1 MYFCNLRPFYPFLF
15 FPFIHSFNLFV
26 HASYVKRDAS
36 MQDWLRSTTKLITN
50 LFPYNSFL
58 STLTR
63 TSLKNFQKARLS
75 YKSNK
80 FYKSFRVVYNRSK
93 YIFEQKLLYF
103 LVHHFDEICI
113 VNSNSI
119 LFNSSSKNNLL
130 SSESTFDSN
139 TYYRPSI
146 SKDTYLLI
154 NVFNSRY
161 ISSGYFLLESR
172 FARAAVTSTVY
183 ATWLQLY

>member
-75 YKSNK
+75 YGTNSANL
-80 FYKSFRVVYNRSK
+80 SELCTIDQNISS
-93 YIFEQKLLYF
+93 KLLYF

-113 VNSNSI
+113 VNSNFQSYSI
-119 LFNSSSKNNLL
+119 LVQRTIFYL
-130 SSESTFDSN
+130 
-139 TYYRPSI
+139 PS
-146 SKDTYLLI
+146 LRLI
-154 NVFNSRY
+154 PTPITDRASRK
-161 ISSGYFLLESR
+161 IRIF
-172 FARAAVTSTVY
+172 
-183 ATWLQLY
+183 

>member
-26 HASYVKRDAS
+26 HTSYVKRDAS

-113 VNSNSI
+113 VNSNFQSYSI
-119 LFNSSSKNNLL
+119 LVQRTIFHL
-130 SSESTFDSN
+130 
-139 TYYRPSI
+139 PS
-146 SKDTYLLI
+146 LRLI
-154 NVFNSRY
+154 PTPITDRASRK
-161 ISSGYFLLESR
+161 IRIF
-172 FARAAVTSTVY
+172 
-183 ATWLQLY
+183 